1 MDRKYKLGE
10 ITTFVL
16 VTVAGALLL
25 PVAAPT
31 SIWRD
36 GHVYADKY
44 PWLSDIQSG
53 NELASGLTP
62 LVFVVV
68 FAAPIRDI
76 SIFASG
82 GGTVC
87 ASSTTFGDA
96 GSAVSSAPKLMPTS
110 TEIPILLPVEEDN
123 RDTDPNNEIQDI

>member
-1 MDRKYKLGE
+1 MLA
-10 ITTFVL
+10 
-16 VTVAGALLL
+16 TVAGALLL
-25 PVAAPT
+25 PVATPT
-31 SIWRD
+31 FMWRD

-62 LVFVVV
+62 FVFVVV

-82 GGTVC
+82 GGAVC
-87 ASSTTFGDA
+87 ASSATFDDT
-96 GSAVSSAPKLMPTS
+96 GSAVSSAPKLMQTS
-110 TEIPILLPVEEDN
+110 TEIPILLPVEGDN
-123 RDTDPNNEIQDI
+123 RDTDPNNETQDI